1 MKINLWLLVFVYA
14 TSALLLFLFIS
25 SKIGRKVFYR
35 VVYYKPTGRTIGIL
49 ILDKTL
55 KFYYYINDLELRI
68 GDMDRELFENSLKRI
83 KKAVEEKYISFN
95 EFTDLFFEDIY
106 YVTDCTPIIVSN
118 RHNTARDLLTA
129 YQNSKLKM

>member
-1 MKINLWLLVFVYA
+1 MKINLWLVAFMYITA
-14 TSALLLFLFIS
+14 ALFLFLLIS

-35 VVYYKPTGRTIGIL
+35 VVYYKPTSRAIGIL
-49 ILDKTL
+49 ILDEVL

-68 GDMDRELFENSLKRI
+68 GDGDRQAFEDSLKLI
-83 KKAVEEKYISFN
+83 KKAVDEEHISSE
-95 EFTDLFFEDIY
+95 EFADLFSEDTY

-118 RHNTARDLLTA
+118 RYNTARDLLEA